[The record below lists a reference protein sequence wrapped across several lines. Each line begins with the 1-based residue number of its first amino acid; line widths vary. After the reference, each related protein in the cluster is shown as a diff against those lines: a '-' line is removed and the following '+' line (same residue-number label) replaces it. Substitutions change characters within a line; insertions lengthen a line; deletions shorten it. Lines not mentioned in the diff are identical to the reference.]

1 MPKHLTPR
9 LKREAVAEY
18 ERLCHDELRTVA
30 AGIVAERFGCSA
42 STIQKAAAEAAK
54 VTQCISMDTSD
65 VYRPFNMS
73 PVKAAN
79 VELSKETTVE
89 AFISDVHWHPEA
101 AHGHDP
107 AAWAITALALKEL
120 QPDIV
125 FLGGDIVDC
134 YAPSR
139 YEKIPRLATPEA
151 FNGEIHYA
159 KERLTELRETVPNAR
174 IIWLTGNHE
183 LRLPRSIQSN
193 APWLYDAFQSV
204 ESRLDLS
211 QYDAELVED
220 GYQIGKLRH
229 YHGHENA
236 GAGRVNIAKA
246 KFERLLC
253 NAIFGHH
260 HRFSKWIQRN
270 ADGGYWGAF
279 GNGCLQWLS
288 VDFAKNTEWHQ
299 GFTIIEYSRG
309 GNFHVDQV
317 LIVKPEIFS
326 HKAELIYQGRHLKV
340 DMERSQGYANA
351 AK

>member
-1 MPKHLTPR
+1 MPKHLTPKD
-9 LKREAVAEY
+9 KREALAEFEALAYDLKRTDAAQHVAGKY
-18 ERLCHDELRTVA
+18 NVS
-30 AGIVAERFGCSA
+30 IA
-42 STIQKAAAEAAK
+42 SVLNWSKRAAK
-54 VTQCISMDTSD
+54 EAKVEPVEI
-65 VYRPFNMS
+65 YRPFNLATTDRA
-73 PVKAAN
+73 VALTA
-79 VELSKETTVE
+79 ETTVE

-101 AHGHDP
+101 SHGHDP
-107 AAWAITALALKEL
+107 AAWAITANALKMI

-125 FLGGDIVDC
+125 FMGGDIVDC

-159 KERLTELRETVPNAR
+159 KERVQELRDLVPNAR

-183 LRLPRSIQSN
+183 LRLPRSIASN
-193 APWLYDAFQSV
+193 APWLYENFKNI
-204 ESRLDLS
+204 ESMLELDR
-211 QYDAELVED
+211 YDIDIVED
-220 GYQIGKLRH
+220 GYRIGKLAH
-229 YHGHENA
+229 FHGHENA

-270 ADGGYWGAF
+270 AEGGYWGAF

-299 GFTIIEYSRG
+299 GFSVVTYAKS

-317 LIVKPEIFS
+317 LITKPSIFS
-326 HKAELIYQGRHLKV
+326 PKAELIYNGQHLRV
-340 DMERSQGYANA
+340 DMERSV
-351 AK
+351 